1 MALDICLVLGWA
13 ASGVAL
19 LAHSGSLTGRLLY
32 GISHEPLVG
41 RDCVFGAGCGLRIA
55 LNFAPTHH
63 EKSAWAKAA
72 SAFYLETLS
81 VWLSELSS
89 F

>member
-1 MALDICLVLGWA
+1 MLGWV

-19 LAHSGSLTGRLLY
+19 LAHSGSLTRRLLY
-32 GISHEPLVG
+32 GVSHEPL
-41 RDCVFGAGCGLRIA
+41 AGCDCIFWFGHGLRLA
-55 LNFAPTHH
+55 LTSSH

-72 SAFYLETLS
+72 SAFCLDALS
-81 VWLSELSS
+81 VWLSELSL